1 MPNSEG
7 KKKPIGQVRA
17 TQKRKRKP
25 EYTRVNAA
33 GVESMK
39 GSESTQEEK
48 YRMLVQNLPCVVYS
62 AYPGKAGPTTFMSNK
77 WKDWTG
83 YSPGE
88 LYRDPEAWPRCIH
101 PDDREYA
108 VNAYIEACRDR
119 MAYNLDYRIIHKDT
133 GQLRYVRD
141 QGHLSKDEKGAV
153 VRIDGIIT
161 DITELKKTKNELDKY
176 KDRLE
181 ELVRKRTAELT
192 SAYET
197 LNVEN
202 KERKRAEQALREVEG
217 EQATVL
223 ENLSDLTVY
232 RDRDMVARWAS
243 KSMADWHGISQEQ
256 IVGRICYK
264 ARYGRDEPCEECH
277 IIEAMKSGQRQEL
290 EKQLPGERCWH
301 VIVDPVF
308 SDSGQVIGTI
318 EVSQD
323 ITERKQSEE
332 ALRETTNLLETIFE
346 HTHMLVAC
354 LDPQFNFVRVNRAY
368 AEADERQPSFFHGK
382 NHFDLYPNKE
392 NETIFRRVVETGIP
406 YFAYAMPFE
415 YAEHPERGVS
425 YWDWSLVPIENQQG
439 IVSGMVL
446 TLVDVT
452 ARKRAE
458 GALKTSEEKLNA
470 MLQSISDHMSMMD
483 KDLNIIWANDVAK
496 RRFGD
501 DIIGKKCYEVYHG
514 RQRPCEPSP
523 CLTLRAFQDGGVH
536 EYDTEIADNDGNNIW
551 FHCVANVALRDNEG
565 KAIAVL
571 EVSTDI
577 TERRQAEEAL
587 SISSDIVR
595 SIPSGLFTYKYEPPD
610 KLFLLDGNPAVERL
624 ANIKVSECIGKEF
637 NDIWPHARDIGITD
651 NYLKVMKTG
660 KTFETEDQY
669 YEDEK
674 LKGIFRICAFPMSK
688 ELLGVAFENITQQK
702 LAEDALTES
711 ESRFR
716 ELVENMREVFWMEN
730 ADGTELLYISPTYEQ
745 VWGRS
750 CQSFYENPGDW
761 VESIHPEDRQR
772 VTEAF
777 SQLRET
783 GEYSEEFRIVRP
795 DGTIRWIW
803 DRGVLIRNK
812 FDEVIRVAGVAEDV
826 TDRKQTEEALRES
839 EEKFRSLAEQ
849 SPNMIFINIKGKV
862 VYANKKCEE
871 VLGYKREELCSPDFD
886 FRTLVTPES
895 LDLINDSFTRH
906 LRGEEAPP
914 YDYTIIS
921 KDGMR
926 IEVINAGK
934 LIQYEGQA
942 AILGIVTDITE
953 RKRAEQALRESEER
967 LKILFE
973 SAPDTI
979 YLIDSEGRFMD
990 ANRAAFELIGFARDE
1005 VIGKSLAELDLLSA
1019 GQLSKAKKNLKKVVT
1034 GKLSGPNEYTLK
1046 RKDGSLI
1053 SVEVRTFPVKI
1064 GGKMLTLGIARDI
1077 TEHKRT
1083 EKELLEHQAKLK
1095 SLASQ
1100 LSLTEEFERHRL
1112 ATDLHDQI
1120 SQSLVI
1126 SKIKLDQLRKSSTS
1140 DEFNRPIEDICNC
1153 LGQIIDDTRTLT
1165 FDLSYPILYE
1175 LGFEAAVAEW
1185 LTDQIQEK
1193 HGIRTEFVDDGY
1205 LKPLDDDIR
1214 VLLFRNVRELLIN
1227 VVKHAQANKVRV
1239 SIRKV
1244 KDNIRVSVED
1254 DGVGFDLVEVTSM
1267 AAKRA
1272 EFGLFS
1278 IRERLEQLGGMI
1290 EIDSKPGRGS
1300 KITMTAPLKNE
1311 DDADGV

>member
-83 YSPGE
+83 YSPE
-88 LYRDPEAWPRCIH
+88 KLYRDPEAWPRCIH

-161 DITELKKTKNELDKY
+161 DITEFKKTKNELDKY

-202 KERKRAEQALREVEG
+202 KERKRAEQALREVER
-217 EQATVL
+217 EKTTVL
-223 ENLSDLTVY
+223 ENLSDLIVY
-232 RDRDMVARWAS
+232 RDRDMVTLLSS
-243 KSMADWHGISQEQ
+243 KSMANWHGMSQDQ
-256 IVGRICYK
+256 IVGRVCYK

-368 AEADERQPSFFHGK
+368 AEADERQTSFFHGK
-382 NHFDLYPNKE
+382 NHFDLYPNEE
-392 NETIFRRVVETGIP
+392 NEVIFRRVVETGIP
-406 YFAYAMPFE
+406 YFAYARPFE

-425 YWDWSLVPIENQQG
+425 YWDWSLVPIKNQQG

-458 GALKTSEEKLNA
+458 GALKASEEKLNA

-514 RQRPCEPSP
+514 RQNPCEPSP

-536 EYDTEIADNDGNNIW
+536 EHDTKIADNDGNNVW

-610 KLFLLDGNPAVERL
+610 KLFLLDGNPAV
-624 ANIKVSECIGKEF
+624 
-637 NDIWPHARDIGITD
+637 
-651 NYLKVMKTG
+651 
-660 KTFETEDQY
+660 
-669 YEDEK
+669 
-674 LKGIFRICAFPMSK
+674 
-688 ELLGVAFENITQQK
+688 
-702 LAEDALTES
+702 
-711 ESRFR
+711 
-716 ELVENMREVFWMEN
+716 
-730 ADGTELLYISPTYEQ
+730 
-745 VWGRS
+745 
-750 CQSFYENPGDW
+750 
-761 VESIHPEDRQR
+761 
-772 VTEAF
+772 
-777 SQLRET
+777 
-783 GEYSEEFRIVRP
+783 
-795 DGTIRWIW
+795 
-803 DRGVLIRNK
+803 
-812 FDEVIRVAGVAEDV
+812 
-826 TDRKQTEEALRES
+826 
-839 EEKFRSLAEQ
+839 
-849 SPNMIFINIKGKV
+849 
-862 VYANKKCEE
+862 
-871 VLGYKREELCSPDFD
+871 
-886 FRTLVTPES
+886 
-895 LDLINDSFTRH
+895 
-906 LRGEEAPP
+906 
-914 YDYTIIS
+914 
-921 KDGMR
+921 
-926 IEVINAGK
+926 
-934 LIQYEGQA
+934 
-942 AILGIVTDITE
+942 
-953 RKRAEQALRESEER
+953 
-967 LKILFE
+967 
-973 SAPDTI
+973 
-979 YLIDSEGRFMD
+979 
-990 ANRAAFELIGFARDE
+990 
-1005 VIGKSLAELDLLSA
+1005 
-1019 GQLSKAKKNLKKVVT
+1019 
-1034 GKLSGPNEYTLK
+1034 
-1046 RKDGSLI
+1046 
-1053 SVEVRTFPVKI
+1053 
-1064 GGKMLTLGIARDI
+1064 
-1077 TEHKRT
+1077 
-1083 EKELLEHQAKLK
+1083 
-1095 SLASQ
+1095 
-1100 LSLTEEFERHRL
+1100 
-1112 ATDLHDQI
+1112 
-1120 SQSLVI
+1120 
-1126 SKIKLDQLRKSSTS
+1126 
-1140 DEFNRPIEDICNC
+1140 
-1153 LGQIIDDTRTLT
+1153 
-1165 FDLSYPILYE
+1165 
-1175 LGFEAAVAEW
+1175 
-1185 LTDQIQEK
+1185 
-1193 HGIRTEFVDDGY
+1193 
-1205 LKPLDDDIR
+1205 
-1214 VLLFRNVRELLIN
+1214 
-1227 VVKHAQANKVRV
+1227 
-1239 SIRKV
+1239 
-1244 KDNIRVSVED
+1244 
-1254 DGVGFDLVEVTSM
+1254 
-1267 AAKRA
+1267 
-1272 EFGLFS
+1272 
-1278 IRERLEQLGGMI
+1278 
-1290 EIDSKPGRGS
+1290 
-1300 KITMTAPLKNE
+1300 
-1311 DDADGV
+1311 

>member
-1 MPNSEG
+1 MPNSED
-7 KKKPIGQVRA
+7 KKKPIGQDKS

-33 GVESMK
+33 GVEAVK
-39 GSESTQEEK
+39 GSERTQEEK
-48 YRMLVQNLPCVVYS
+48 YRMLVQNLPCAVYS

-83 YSPGE
+83 YSPEE
-88 LYRDPEAWPRCIH
+88 LYHDPEAWPRCIH
-101 PDDREYA
+101 CDDREDA
-108 VNAYIEACRDR
+108 VNTYIEACRDKK
-119 MAYNLDYRIIHKDT
+119 AYNLEYRIIHKDT

-141 QGHLSKDEKGAV
+141 QGHLSEDEQGAV
-153 VRIDGIIT
+153 VRVDGIVT
-161 DITELKKTKNELDKY
+161 DITELKKANNELDKY
-176 KDRLE
+176 RNHLE
-181 ELVRKRTAELT
+181 ELVKKRTAELT

-197 LNVEN
+197 LKVEN
-202 KERKRAEQALREVEG
+202 KERERAEQTLRKVEK
-217 EQATVL
+217 EKTTVL
-223 ENLSDLTVY
+223 ENLSDLIVY
-232 RDRDMVARWAS
+232 RDVDMVTLWAS
-243 KSMADWHGISQEQ
+243 KSMANWHGMSEEQ
-256 IVGRICYK
+256 IVGRICYRS
-264 ARYGRDEPCEECH
+264 RYGRAEPCEDCH
-277 IIEAMKSGQRQEL
+277 VVEAMQSGQRQEL
-290 EKQLPGERCWH
+290 EKELPDERCWH
-301 VIVDPVF
+301 VTVNPVL

-323 ITERKQSEE
+323 ITERKQSEQ
-332 ALRETTNLLETIFE
+332 ALRKTTDLLETIFE
-346 HTHMLVAC
+346 HTYMLVAC

-382 NHFDLYPNKE
+382 NHFVLYPNEE
-392 NETIFRRVVETGIP
+392 NEVIFRRVVETGIP
-406 YFAYAMPFE
+406 YFAYSRPFE
-415 YAEHPERGVS
+415 YAEHPEWGLS
-425 YWDWSLVPIENQQG
+425 YWDWGLVPIKNQQG
-439 IVSGMVL
+439 IVSGLVL
-446 TLVDVT
+446 TLTDVT

-458 GALKTSEEKLNA
+458 EALKASEEKLNA

-483 KDLNIIWANDVAK
+483 KDLNILWANDVAK
-496 RRFGD
+496 TRFGD

-514 RQRPCEPSP
+514 RQSPCEPYP

-536 EYDTEIADNDGNNIW
+536 EHDIEITDKDGNTAW
-551 FHCVANVALRDNEG
+551 FHCVANVALRDNVG

-587 SISSDIVR
+587 RISSDIVR

-610 KLFLLDGNPAVERL
+610 KLFFLDGNPAAERL

-637 NDIWPHARDIGITD
+637 NDIWPQARDSGITD

-669 YEDEK
+669 YEDDK
-674 LKGIFRICAFPMSK
+674 LEGIFRICVFQMSK

-702 LAEDALTES
+702 LAEEALTES

-730 ADGTELLYISPTYEQ
+730 ADGTELLYISPMYEQ

-772 VTEAF
+772 VAEAF

-783 GEYSEEFRIVRP
+783 GEYSQEFRIVRP

-803 DRGVLIRNK
+803 DRGVLIRNE

-826 TDRKQTEEALRES
+826 TECKRTEEALRES

-849 SPNMIFINIKGKV
+849 SPNMIFINKKGKI
-862 VYANKKCEE
+862 VYANKKSEE
-871 VLGYKREELCSPDFD
+871 VMGYKREELYSPDFD

-895 LDLINDSFTRH
+895 MDLINDNLARH
-906 LRGEEAPP
+906 LRGEEVQP
-914 YDYTIIS
+914 YDYSIIK
-921 KDGMR
+921 KDGKR
-926 IEVINAGK
+926 IEAINASK
-934 LIQYEGQA
+934 LIQYGGEA
-942 AILGIVTDITE
+942 AIIGIVTDITE

-973 SAPDTI
+973 SAPDAI
-979 YLIDSEGRFMD
+979 YLVDSEGRFVD
-990 ANRAAFELIGFARDE
+990 GNRTAEDLIGFAKTE
-1005 VIGKSLAELDLLSA
+1005 VIGKSLAEIGLLSG
-1019 GQLSKAKKNLKKVVT
+1019 GQLSRAKDNLKKVAT
-1034 GKLSGPNEYTLK
+1034 GKLSGPNEYIVK
-1046 RKDGSLI
+1046 RKDGIHI
-1053 SVEVRTFPVKI
+1053 SIEVRTFPVKI

-1100 LSLTEEFERHRL
+1100 LSLTEELERHRL

-1126 SKIKLDQLRKSSTS
+1126 SKIKLDQLRKSSSS
-1140 DEFNRPIEDICNC
+1140 DEINEPLEDISNC

-1193 HGIRTEFVDDGY
+1193 HEIRTEFEDDGQQ
-1205 LKPLDDDIR
+1205 KPLDDDIR

-1239 SIRKV
+1239 SIRKI
-1244 KDNIRVSVED
+1244 KDNICISVKD
-1254 DGVGFDLVEVTSM
+1254 DGVGFDPVEVTSM
-1267 AAKRA
+1267 ATKKA

-1278 IRERLEQLGGMI
+1278 IRERLEQLGGLI

-1311 DDADGV
+1311 DQADKV